1 MESFERLEDERQFR
15 EKLNQTS
22 YSPPTRKP
30 FEKQIYLASNDDKTA
45 FFNDKIFK
53 SQGTRNVELPQAAQ
67 FRIISNNSALQPSLN
82 VSVLD
87 D

>member
-22 YSPPTRKP
+22 YSPPKRKP
-30 FEKQIYLASNDDKTA
+30 FEKHIYLASNDGKTA
-45 FFNDKIFK
+45 IFNDKIFK

>member
-1 MESFERLEDERQFR
+1 MESFERLGDERQFR

-22 YSPPTRKP
+22 YSPPTKKP

-45 FFNDKIFK
+45 LFNDKIFK

>member
-30 FEKQIYLASNDDKTA
+30 FEKQIYLALNDEKKTI
-45 FFNDKIFK
+45 FNDKIFK

>member
-1 MESFERLEDERQFR
+1 MESFERFEDERQFR

-22 YSPPTRKP
+22 YSPPMRKP

-45 FFNDKIFK
+45 IFNDKILK
-53 SQGTRNVELPQAAQ
+53 SQGTRNAELPQAAQ

>member
-30 FEKQIYLASNDDKTA
+30 YEKQIYLASNDDKTA
-45 FFNDKIFK
+45 IFNDKIFK
-53 SQGTRNVELPQAAQ
+53 SQGTSNVELPQAAQ